1 MDSHQKECGI
11 IPDITDGLQMAG
23 EGEGM
28 GNDFIIYDR
37 NYLFFSDCMRYIS
50 EQNSQLYL
58 WLMNAKQTDFHRVN
72 QVWTTARY
80 MSNNRMLHPVSDLKQ
95 TPGFSFIFW
104 TIDPTSCTALTFI
117 MYK

>member
-11 IPDITDGLQMAG
+11 IPDITDGLQMVG

-58 WLMNAKQTDFHRVN
+58 
-72 QVWTTARY
+72 
-80 MSNNRMLHPVSDLKQ
+80 
-95 TPGFSFIFW
+95 
-104 TIDPTSCTALTFI
+104 
-117 MYK
+117 